1 MRRAELRFYL
11 DENVPLDVAR
21 QLALSGV
28 DVVSARGLDRLGA
41 EDADHLRRAAGMDR
55 VLCTHDQDFLRL
67 AAAGA
72 EHAGIAYLPQTRA
85 SVGTWV
91 RELRS
96 LHLQIDA
103 GDARG
108 RVFFLP
114 RPDGLA
120 LQRRLPDEWS
130 DR

>member
-11 DENVPLDVAR
+11 DENVPLDVGR
-21 QLALSGV
+21 QLALSGI
-28 DVVSARGLDRLGA
+28 DIVSARGLDRLGA
-41 EDADHLRRAAGMDR
+41 EDQDHLHRASEVDR
-55 VLCTHDQDFLRL
+55 VLCTHDQDYLRL
-67 AAAGA
+67 AAVGA

-96 LHLQIDA
+96 LHLQLDA

-120 LQRRLPDEWS
+120 L
-130 DR
+130 